1 MNDVTVVTSV
11 TYPSPESLAL
21 VADAQYHEPYLS
33 AALNRK
39 FRGIVDPG
47 FYAGFL
53 PKPGGGM
60 NLLITSVDGDK
71 TAGAASVDIGEFY
84 QVTIQ
89 QRKDISLALSAGKK
103 YAIVLKGRY
112 LLGEDTY
119 QVNTASHI
127 HAAEFVARTYT
138 DSYQLGDGELL
149 VCTVNIPAGVSA
161 ITQEMIDTSERINR
175 TIGIDISDSV
185 TSTRSD
191 VAASSLAV
199 KKAYDLAKSKYTA
212 QDAST
217 TQKGLVQ
224 LSSATNSDSETMAA
238 TPKAVKSIKDLADT
252 KAPIE
257 SPSLTGTPTAPT
269 AAQGTNSTQ
278 IANTAF
284 VKAAITALI
293 NGAPGTLDTLK
304 EIAAAINNDPNY
316 STTINNALALKAPLA
331 SPALTGVP
339 TAPTAAQGTNNTQI
353 ATTAYVRAAISA
365 LVGSSPEALDTLNE
379 LAAALGNDP
388 NFATTMTNALAGKQP
403 LDATLTALAGLATGA
418 NKLPYFTGTDTVSQ
432 TDLTSVGRDIL
443 AKTSVLAVIQYL
455 GLRELGTSGEKIPL
469 LSTANTWSARQT
481 FNGGITGALTGNADT
496 ATKLK
501 TAININGVRFDGS
514 ADITLTPKDLDV
526 YSKSEIDNKKGM
538 RKYTFSAPANA
549 VSGKWYPIV
558 FRRSGGN
565 TYELASR
572 VVITTYSSAGRYAMN
587 NCEFN
592 GFVMPGGWSDRG
604 SYAAGFFSIYS
615 TAERAIHS
623 IISSVKDDDLCS
635 VFYVEARAFPIKI
648 FAEEGLNVIVPTTD
662 YTVGQSTYKWGATDP
677 VAESTNT
684 QTILDFKNGRG
695 YYCSH
700 QFVSSLSGNAA
711 TATKLASSINIG
723 GVSFDGSADIDLPGV
738 NTKGN
743 QDTTGNAATA
753 TKLQTACTIN
763 GVSFDGSKNIEL
775 TAEDLNLQETVNK
788 ADNAVQKTGD
798 TLSGGLTFEND
809 SILAWIRNTDWAKI
823 GFKNDAD
830 SDTDSYMWFETGDN
844 GNEYFKWRSRQ
855 STTTK
860 DLMNLKW
867 DALSVLVKAL
877 FSSEVKI
884 STVNALRIFNSSFG
898 AIFRRSEECLHI
910 IPTRE
915 NEGENGDI
923 GPLRPFTLNLR
934 TGRITMGH
942 GLDVTGDI
950 TTNSWVYANRFAIN
964 SGSTSWIDMR
974 NQNVIFGRNA
984 VSTSSAQALL
994 RQDHAERKFFVGGLG
1009 NYQFGFY
1016 MINNSRTAN
1025 GTDGQAYMDNNGNWL
1040 CGAQVIPGNYGNF
1053 DSRYVRDVRLGT
1065 RVVQLMARGGR
1076 YEKAGHAITGLR
1088 IIGEVDGDD
1097 EAIFRP
1103 IQKYINGTWYN
1114 VAQV

>member
-21 VADAQYHEPYLS
+21 VADVQYHEPYLS

-89 QRKDISLALSAGKK
+89 QRTDIPLALSAGKK

-127 HAAEFVARTYT
+127 HAAEFVTRTYT

-185 TSTRSD
+185 TSSRSD

-199 KKAYDLAKSKYTA
+199 KKAYDLANSKYTA

-224 LSSATNSDSETMAA
+224 LSSETNSDSETMAA
-238 TPKAVKSIKDLADT
+238 TPKAVKSVKDLADT

-304 EIAAAINNDPNY
+304 EIAAAINNDPNF

-331 SPALTGVP
+331 SPALTGIP

-418 NKLPYFTGTDTVSQ
+418 NKLPYFTGTDTISQ

-455 GLRELGTSGEKIPL
+455 DLRELGTSGEKIPL
-469 LSTANTWSARQT
+469 LSTANKWSARQT

-514 ADITLTPKDLDV
+514 ADININTLVSRGRVTAL
-526 YSKSEIDNKKGM
+526 E
-538 RKYTFSAPANA
+538 ANA
-549 VSGKWYPIV
+549 QGTSGIQLYEAYNNGYP
-558 FRRSGGN
+558 SPYGN
-565 TYELASR
+565 VLHLKGATAAGEGELF
-572 VVITTYSSAGRYAMN
+572 I
-587 NCEFN
+587 
-592 GFVMPGGWSDRG
+592 GWSGTSGDHAPVHIR
-604 SYAAGFFSIYS
+604 SRRDTDSANWSEWAQVYTSKDSI
-615 TAERAIHS
+615 
-623 IISSVKDDDLCS
+623 
-635 VFYVEARAFPIKI
+635 
-648 FAEEGLNVIVPTTD
+648 
-662 YTVGQSTYKWGATDP
+662 
-677 VAESTNT
+677 
-684 QTILDFKNGRG
+684 
-695 YYCSH
+695 
-700 QFVSSLSGNAA
+700 
-711 TATKLASSINIG
+711 
-723 GVSFDGSADIDLPGV
+723 PGV
-738 NTKGN
+738 NAKGD
-743 QDTTGNAATA
+743 QDTSGNAATA

-763 GVSFDGSKNIEL
+763 GVSFDGSTDITL
-775 TAEDLNLQETVNK
+775 TAAHVAAFARRAT
-788 ADNAVQKTGD
+788 D
-798 TLSGGLTFEND
+798 TY
-809 SILAWIRNTDWAKI
+809 A
-823 GFKNDAD
+823 DAD
-830 SDTDSYMWFETGDN
+830 GGVPWNAESGAYNVIRSADSYMLVNFYTGVGSCPTLQMKAHYRNGGLFYRSSRDGYGFEEDWAEVYTSKNLPPESYPVGAPIPWPSDTVPSGYALMQGQTFDKSAYPKLAAAYPSGVIPDMRGWTIKGKPGSGRAVLSQEQDGIKSHTHSASASSTDLGTKTTSSFDYGTKTTSSFDYGTKTTNSAGNHSHNIPVGHTGAGN
-844 GNEYFKWRSRQ
+844 GVSAGFNAALGTG
-855 STTTK
+855 TTSSAGGHAHNVYIGAHNHTIGIG
-860 DLMNLKW
+860 
-867 DALSVLVKAL
+867 AHAHSV
-877 FSSEVKI
+877 I
-884 STVNALRIFNSSFG
+884 IGPHGHTITVNATGNEENTVKNIAFNY
-898 AIFRRSEECLHI
+898 I
-910 IPTRE
+910 
-915 NEGENGDI
+915 
-923 GPLRPFTLNLR
+923 
-934 TGRITMGH
+934 
-942 GLDVTGDI
+942 
-950 TTNSWVYANRFAIN
+950 
-964 SGSTSWIDMR
+964 
-974 NQNVIFGRNA
+974 
-984 VSTSSAQALL
+984 
-994 RQDHAERKFFVGGLG
+994 
-1009 NYQFGFY
+1009 
-1016 MINNSRTAN
+1016 
-1025 GTDGQAYMDNNGNWL
+1025 
-1040 CGAQVIPGNYGNF
+1040 
-1053 DSRYVRDVRLGT
+1053 VRL
-1065 RVVQLMARGGR
+1065 A
-1076 YEKAGHAITGLR
+1076 
-1088 IIGEVDGDD
+1088 
-1097 EAIFRP
+1097 
-1103 IQKYINGTWYN
+1103 
-1114 VAQV
+1114 